1 MTPEIRFEELRFRAF
16 RDGRLAASGD
26 AARMGYRRD
35 TGDFSLETM
44 SVAFP
49 PTDGVAETR
58 LTAPQGSGNAR
69 SRDLL
74 VSGGVRLVRGTD
86 VATTEEA
93 RYQGSDGLV
102 HGAHPIVVQG
112 AGYVLAGPR
121 FAVDPRSQALHV
133 EGGARLVA
141 GGTGAAR

>member
-1 MTPEIRFEELRFRAF
+1 VTPEIRFEELRFRAF
-16 RDGRLAASGD
+16 RGGRLAASGD

-49 PTDGVAETR
+49 ATDGSAETR
-58 LTAPQGSGNAR
+58 LTAPRGSGNAP

-74 VSGGVRLVRGTD
+74 ASGGVRLVRGTD

-93 RYQGSDGLV
+93 RYLGSDGLV
-102 HGAHPIVVQG
+102 HGDRPIAVQG

-121 FAVDPRSQALHV
+121 FVVDPRARALHV
-133 EGGARLVA
+133 EGGARLLA
-141 GGTGAAR
+141 SGTGAAR